1 MAVHASFGF
10 LGPVGEGGEALSVT
24 VETMNLPVIGPA
36 KIVDAYGDT
45 ARLTGARVE
54 DESIWSRV
62 AGHAFETPRWLAGSG

>member
-1 MAVHASFGF
+1 
-10 LGPVGEGGEALSVT
+10 
-24 VETMNLPVIGPA
+24 MNLPVIGPA